1 MVAKE
6 ALSKQCRSYGQSY
19 THKLNMQSYAPTWV
33 WQSYTHKLKLQ
44 SYVSTTGWPK
54 SRHALAPA
62 SVINFWMIFARLSKV
77 VISGSDKW
85 TNGQMDKW
93 ICRFQMDQIWQKFRR
108 QIFGQLF
115 FSAKPNKNFQLVCFD
130 QNSIRDLNSWLMLP
144 QRLQFL
150 FSWILLLK
158 RQKRWKIAFFQ
169 NSLKLGLLVSP
180 KKAARA
186 SFESK

>member
-33 WQSYTHKLKLQ
+33 WRSYTHTSLSYKAMFLPEVGQNQDMPWPRQVSLIFEWFLHACQKLL
-44 SYVSTTGWPK
+44 SA
-54 SRHALAPA
+54 AL
-62 SVINFWMIFARLSKV
+62 
-77 VISGSDKW
+77 

-150 FSWILLLK
+150 FSWILC
-158 RQKRWKIAFFQ
+158 
-169 NSLKLGLLVSP
+169 
-180 KKAARA
+180 
-186 SFESK
+186 